1 MCISEC
7 CTELSQYVQGN
18 ICLLILQFPD
28 ATDLLTETE
37 WRQCGSTLLPN
48 AQVITLIT
56 DEKNVVYVYDISQ
69 TNKHTAEEPVPD
81 AEKAYHALVDV
92 LKTDVIEL
100 ENTQERMAYYH
111 EKKWYVNLRTN
122 YEDRFYYIICHLIA
136 QVLESEK
143 DIDSIT
149 ACDMAAYMICRKY
162 GVSTSRI
169 NTKVLQRA
177 ISRLS
182 AGGQEKTIYAAMN
195 CLNAPVFRDLKAI
208 YTGQTKDR
216 ELQRKKEEED
226 QAKKDAAQKEK
237 DEARIQLLANQQA
250 YQMAEMLA
258 QQKVDAFI
266 QSVPAPLRG
275 VLEKIRRKES

>member
-1 MCISEC
+1 M
-7 CTELSQYVQGN
+7 
-18 ICLLILQFPD
+18 
-28 ATDLLTETE
+28 
-37 WRQCGSTLLPN
+37 
-48 AQVITLIT
+48 IT

-162 GVSTSRI
+162 GVSTSKI
-169 NTKVLQRA
+169 NTSVLQRA

-216 ELQRKKEEED
+216 ELQRKKEEEE

-237 DEARIQLLANQQA
+237 EEARIQLLANQQA

-258 QQKVDAFI
+258 QQKVVAFI

>member
-1 MCISEC
+1 
-7 CTELSQYVQGN
+7 
-18 ICLLILQFPD
+18 
-28 ATDLLTETE
+28 
-37 WRQCGSTLLPN
+37 
-48 AQVITLIT
+48 
-56 DEKNVVYVYDISQ
+56 
-69 TNKHTAEEPVPD
+69 
-81 AEKAYHALVDV
+81 
-92 LKTDVIEL
+92 
-100 ENTQERMAYYH
+100 
-111 EKKWYVNLRTN
+111 
-122 YEDRFYYIICHLIA
+122 
-136 QVLESEK
+136 
-143 DIDSIT
+143 
-149 ACDMAAYMICRKY
+149 MAAYMICRKY
-162 GVSTSRI
+162 GVSTSKI
-169 NTKVLQRA
+169 NTSVLQRA

-216 ELQRKKEEED
+216 ELQRKKEEEE

-237 DEARIQLLANQQA
+237 DIQLLANQQA